1 MNRDRT
7 IHKLST
13 IIDLL
18 NHDTAKSIGK
28 LSIRVRYDY
37 DGINNHEEFTVLNHD
52 IPEESVENIV
62 TWLKE
67 NIKSEDIIYG
77 MKANQLDAESF
88 SLTKKAA

>member
-1 MNRDRT
+1 MNRDRI

-18 NHDTAKSIGK
+18 NHDTARSMGK
-28 LSIRVRYDY
+28 PSIRVRYDY

-52 IPEESVENIV
+52 IPEDSVENIV

-67 NIKSEDIIYG
+67 NVKSEDIIYG
-77 MKANQLDAESF
+77 MKRNQLDADYF
-88 SLTKKAA
+88 THHKKAA

>member
-18 NHDTAKSIGK
+18 NHDHARSIGK
-28 LSIRVRYDY
+28 PSVRIRYDY
-37 DGINNHEEFTVLNHD
+37 DSVNNHEEFTVLNHD
-52 IPEESVENIV
+52 IPKESADSIV

-67 NIKSEDIIYG
+67 NVKSEDIIYG
-77 MKANQLDAESF
+77 IKANQLDVESF
-88 SLTKKAA
+88 NQPKKAA